1 MFWDNL
7 GLSGWMDIQE
17 AGNTGY
23 LCEGNWVVRGQK
35 VRRAN
40 TLHWGPFSTFWILL
54 HVKVLIFQKTHTSG
68 YGSCWQFLSSVLSIK
83 SITDHKIQAN
93 IGKEMRRFSTLR
105 TLLPSD
111 GKVAVTEIH
120 TACVWNVHWRLVL
133 FSLKL
138 LPSWQGKA
146 DKNGKEAEHF

>member
-1 MFWDNL
+1 MWFKSYVLRQSLDYL
-7 GLSGWMDIQE
+7 DGWIYKKQV
-17 AGNTGY
+17 NTGY

-35 VRRAN
+35 IRRAN

-54 HVKVLIFQKTHTSG
+54 HVKVLIFQKIKIKNTSG

-120 TACVWNVHWRLVL
+120 TACVWKCT
-133 FSLKL
+133 LKVCTL
-138 LPSWQGKA
+138 
-146 DKNGKEAEHF
+146 